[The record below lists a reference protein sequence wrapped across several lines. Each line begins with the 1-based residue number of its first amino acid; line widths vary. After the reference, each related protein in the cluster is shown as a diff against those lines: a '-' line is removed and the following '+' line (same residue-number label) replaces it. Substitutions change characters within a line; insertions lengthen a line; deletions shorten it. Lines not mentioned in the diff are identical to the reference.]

1 MLPPCPVG
9 VAQPFREPFLA
20 AVPPRRG
27 LVVAGESGPPSVLRM
42 LALTTDMDLLNDT
55 VMSVYAAGWREACA
69 ASRSSSSRRSAAAGA
84 SPPQTARADPRN
96 AGNSPTHRPSVFA
109 VAGWICL

>member
-9 VAQPFREPFLA
+9 VAQPFREPFPA

-27 LVVAGESGPPSVLRM
+27 LVVAGEPGPPRVLRM

-69 ASRSSSSRRSAAAGA
+69 ASRSSSSRRSAVAWAWRRE
-84 SPPQTARADPRN
+84 TARDDPRN
-96 AGNSPTHRPSVFA
+96 ARNSRTHRPSLFPVP
-109 VAGWICL
+109 GWICL